1 MGSDQSFLLA
11 LKKGLAKSVN
21 LEERTIKFDE
31 VGVLAFSERMPSI
44 LSQAGFQGTI
54 LDILTTFCS
63 GIDKVFKN
71 LLQTSQELTGD
82 NYRALARVLLGFQAV
97 QIFGSSC
104 ITPSL
109 KQIVIYVPYY
119 IDKALADG
127 KMVGLPITLA
137 NFSDAT
143 METAHKQ
150 NKRKSLLFSG
160 GRAGPISTSQYQEQ
174 VIRQQFQNEVF
185 EITSRENT
193 PQRSSSRKAEKKRK
207 ANIVEKESGVK
218 RVVIKPISLNYLSLN
233 ADIHKQQVLFA
244 GH

>member
-21 LEERTIKFDE
+21 IDERTIKFDE
-31 VGVLAFSERMPSI
+31 VGVLAFPERMPSI
-44 LSQAGFQGTI
+44 LSQAGFQGTL

-63 GIDKVFKN
+63 GLDKVLKN
-71 LLQTSQELTGD
+71 PLQTSHELTGD
-82 NYRALARVLLGFQAV
+82 KYGALARVLLGFQAV

-109 KQIVIYVPYY
+109 KQVVTYVPYY
-119 IDKALADG
+119 IDKALTDG

-160 GRAGPISTSQYQEQ
+160 GRAAPISRSQYQEQ

-185 EITSRENT
+185 EITNREST
-193 PQRSSSRKAEKKRK
+193 PQKSSSRKAEKKRK
-207 ANIVEKESGVK
+207 AIVERESSVK
-218 RVVIKPISLNYLSLN
+218 RVAIKPIL
-233 ADIHKQQVLFA
+233 
-244 GH
+244 

>member
-1 MGSDQSFLLA
+1 MHA

-21 LEERTIKFDE
+21 VDERTIKFDE
-31 VGVLAFSERMPSI
+31 VGVLAFPERMPSI
-44 LSQAGFQGTI
+44 LSQAGFQGTL

-63 GIDKVFKN
+63 GLDKVFKG

-82 NYRALARVLLGFQAV
+82 KYGALARVLLGFQAV

-109 KQIVIYVPYY
+109 KQIVTYVPYY

-143 METAHKQ
+143 LETAHKH

-160 GRAGPISTSQYQEQ
+160 GRAGPISRCQYQEQ

-185 EITSRENT
+185 EITNREST
-193 PQRSSSRKAEKKRK
+193 PQKSSSRKAEKKRK
-207 ANIVEKESGVK
+207 AIVEKESRVK
-218 RVVIKPISLNYLSLN
+218 RVVIKPI
-233 ADIHKQQVLFA
+233 
-244 GH
+244 